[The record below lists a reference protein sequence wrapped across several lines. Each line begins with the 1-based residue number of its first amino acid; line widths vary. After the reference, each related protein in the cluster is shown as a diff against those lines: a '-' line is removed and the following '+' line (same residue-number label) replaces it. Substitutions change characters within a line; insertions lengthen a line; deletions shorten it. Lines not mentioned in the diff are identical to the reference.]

1 LKLVL
6 KGLKNGPE
14 TMTSTSKASKDKE
27 PKKPSKL
34 KHNMNRDKFKTKDVN
49 EDKEYCDADTLK

>member
-1 LKLVL
+1 
-6 KGLKNGPE
+6 
-14 TMTSTSKASKDKE
+14 MTSTSKASKDKE